1 MEKQFTITAPNGT
14 EHLVKSADEAARFM
28 HILSNGYMDNTVE
41 ALTEFLGREEDST
54 YEFGGWAV
62 SGESLTPEQKVERAK
77 VEFVL
82 VKKDVTETVN
92 CVEAIAHVCD
102 CAINT
107 VVKRLKD
114 TPEGFTIKGWTVTRK
129 VL

>member
-1 MEKQFTITAPNGT
+1 MKKQFSFTAPNGG

-28 HILSNGYMDNTVE
+28 HILSNGYMDISV
-41 ALTEFLGREEDST
+41 ADLTKLLDGEKAAT

-62 SGESLTPEQKVERAK
+62 SGDPLTAEQKAERCK
-77 VEFVL
+77 SQFVL
-82 VKKDVTETVN
+82 TKKDVTETVD

-107 VVKRLKD
+107 VVKRLKE

-129 VL
+129 ES